1 MTDPTTRIPSA
12 VRFVGSALVRFSGAL
27 VCTLAV
33 LLAPPSVAKEE
44 APCGP
49 FEAGPT
55 GIVELAA
62 DRTVRDPG
70 IQAPTSDGAAHD
82 PGSIVPL
89 PGAAPGTASDE
100 PADSEATA
108 GDAAATG
115 RASEALLALPKNAAG
130 AIPTDF
136 ELGPGAAIAQ
146 SFFSPV
152 ICATVAR
159 VTGPPGSTLDQLVT
173 VVPDTGIVVPNDV
186 YASAAD
192 ELTPVA
198 ASPAA
203 ADPYAPLQY
212 GLALAG
218 VRDARSLGAGEGV
231 RVALLDSAPEFAHR
245 DLAPSRILAVATDEK
260 SKAGVHGTLMAGVI
274 GAAENNGYGIAGLA
288 PKARIVSIPVC
299 TPKGGAGGQCTIY
312 QMLQGF
318 DRAFD
323 AEAVIVN
330 LSLSGPPNPLLERG
344 VARLEE
350 LGLVVVA
357 AAGNEGRE
365 DRRYP
370 AAYPSV
376 VGRRGDRSRREA
388 LPLEQSG
395 ILGRALRAR
404 RRGAVDGARQRVR
417 LRERDESRRGPRDGL
432 ARRPDR
438 DHGRRET
445 RPQRALP
452 GRERALRAG
461 ATDPAPGLRGPVPRR
476 PRLRSGEGPAG
487 LARRA
492 LALGELRRAGRLGEP
507 GILGAQR
514 PEAPQHAH
522 LDRGLA
528 LAAALADL
536 LVREPLDHPQHD
548 AVPRA
553 RVEGGEGRREGLAQ
567 ERIARRR
574 GRGRA
579 QRVGFEGVVAA
590 QARGATAELD
600 AAGVQ
605 GHDRQPVAEGAVG
618 GEAVEEA
625 VDVGEDVLD
634 DVLGL
639 GVVAEDARG
648 AAAQAC
654 AMACD
659 EPIEAAGGIGA
670 AGLQA
675 ADELGIGVRGRGGRD
690 CGHAGD
696 DSLKGSPGAFPR
708 AARRCPFFSCEG
720 IGRADQ
726 GGVGAD
732 SAAGGTVGAAASAGV
747 APRSAS
753 RWRSARS
760 TRPRSR
766 CRRPSSATICHSR
779 MASSRRPPSS

>member
-1 MTDPTTRIPSA
+1 MTDPTARNPSA
-12 VRFVGSALVRFSGAL
+12 VRFVGSALARFSGAL
-27 VCTLAV
+27 VCALAV
-33 LLAPPSVAKEE
+33 LLAPPAIAEAE

-70 IQAPTSDGAAHD
+70 IQAPTAGGEARD

-100 PADSEATA
+100 PADPDAQA
-108 GDAAATG
+108 GGAAAKG
-115 RASEALLALPKNAAG
+115 LASEALLALPKNAAG

-159 VTGPPGSTLDQLVT
+159 VTGPPGTPLDQLVT

-186 YASAAD
+186 YASAAA

-231 RVALLDSAPEFAHR
+231 RVALLDSAPDFAHR

-376 VGRRGDRSRREA
+376 VGVGAIDRDGKLFRSSNRGPWVELYAPGVEVLSTVPGSAFAFGSGTSLAAAHVTGSLAVLTGITGDAKRARSELFRVVNARSGQA
-388 LPLEQSG
+388 LP
-395 ILGRALRAR
+395 IL
-404 RRGAVDGARQRVR
+404 
-417 LRERDESRRGPRDGL
+417 P
-432 ARRPDR
+432 
-438 DHGRRET
+438 
-445 RPQRALP
+445 
-452 GRERALRAG
+452 
-461 ATDPAPGLRGPVPRR
+461 PACEV
-476 PRLRSGEGPAG
+476 
-487 LARRA
+487 
-492 LALGELRRAGRLGEP
+492 LRRAGHACGPPKGRP
-507 GILGAQR
+507 TSQGA
-514 PEAPQHAH
+514 P
-522 LDRGLA
+522 
-528 LAAALADL
+528 
-536 LVREPLDHPQHD
+536 
-548 AVPRA
+548 
-553 RVEGGEGRREGLAQ
+553 
-567 ERIARRR
+567 
-574 GRGRA
+574 
-579 QRVGFEGVVAA
+579 
-590 QARGATAELD
+590 
-600 AAGVQ
+600 
-605 GHDRQPVAEGAVG
+605 
-618 GEAVEEA
+618 
-625 VDVGEDVLD
+625 
-634 DVLGL
+634 
-639 GVVAEDARG
+639 
-648 AAAQAC
+648 
-654 AMACD
+654 
-659 EPIEAAGGIGA
+659 
-670 AGLQA
+670 
-675 ADELGIGVRGRGGRD
+675 
-690 CGHAGD
+690 
-696 DSLKGSPGAFPR
+696 
-708 AARRCPFFSCEG
+708 
-720 IGRADQ
+720 
-726 GGVGAD
+726 
-732 SAAGGTVGAAASAGV
+732 
-747 APRSAS
+747 S
-753 RWRSARS
+753 R
-760 TRPRSR
+760 
-766 CRRPSSATICHSR
+766 
-779 MASSRRPPSS
+779 